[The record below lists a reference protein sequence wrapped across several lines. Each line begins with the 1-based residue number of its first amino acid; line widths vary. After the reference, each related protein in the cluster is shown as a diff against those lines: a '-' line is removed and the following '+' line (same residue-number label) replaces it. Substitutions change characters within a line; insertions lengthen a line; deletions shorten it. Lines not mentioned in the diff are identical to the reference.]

1 LDFIKTSESLQ
12 WYLSVTSL
20 TVDSIRLPQRSADL
34 NLSHR
39 ARAKFTKGAACLTA
53 LAALALAVP
62 VFASSRIKIDTVP
75 SDYTP
80 VNSPTNR
87 EPVSMSSYHFEVNE
101 ETGRARLVVEYTYP
115 DQLIYGRNDDAL
127 GPPSSIAQL
136 PGLTYD
142 AAAHAVVYESNGARD
157 VCATVEVRRGL
168 FGRHLKIRNTGACTV
183 SAVVANHSEDDGW
196 SIHHFRAL
204 DTYLEVH

>member
-1 LDFIKTSESLQ
+1 MSS
-12 WYLSVTSL
+12 
-20 TVDSIRLPQRSADL
+20 R
-34 NLSHR
+34 HR
-39 ARAKFTKGAACLTA
+39 VRAKSIQCVACLTA
-53 LAALALAVP
+53 LATLALGVP

-80 VNSPTNR
+80 INSPTSR

-115 DQLIYGRNDDAL
+115 DQLIYGRDDDAL
-127 GPPSSIAQL
+127 GPPSTIVQL

-142 AAAHAVVYESNGARD
+142 AAARAVVYESNGARD
-157 VCATVEVRRGL
+157 VCATVDVRDGL
-168 FGRHLKIRNTGACTV
+168 FGHRLKVKNTGDCVV
-183 SAVVANHSEDDGW
+183 SAVVANHAEDDGW
-196 SIHHFRAL
+196 SIHHFQAL

>member
-1 LDFIKTSESLQ
+1 
-12 WYLSVTSL
+12 VTRL
-20 TVDSIRLPQRSADL
+20 TVDSIRLPQGSADL
-34 NLSHR
+34 NLSRR
-39 ARAKFTKGAACLTA
+39 ARAEFTKGAAYLAA

-80 VNSPTNR
+80 IDSPANR

-115 DQLIYGRNDDAL
+115 DQMIYGENDDAG
-127 GPPSSIAQL
+127 GPRSTVVQL

-142 AAAHAVVYESNGARD
+142 ATAHAVVYESDGARD
-157 VCATVEVRRGL
+157 VCATVEVHDGL
-168 FGRHLKIRNTGACTV
+168 FGRHIKVKNTGACTV
-183 SAVVANHSEDDGW
+183 SAIVANHAVDDGW
-196 SIHHFRAL
+196 SIHHFRAI
-204 DTYLEVH
+204 DTYLEVR